1 MSKFIYTF
9 SEKAKESL
17 LSKGFIM
24 LKEDIQNSM
33 CVFENKDE
41 LRFDL
46 STEEFAYS
54 NILTF

>member
-1 MSKFIYTF
+1 
-9 SEKAKESL
+9 
-17 LSKGFIM
+17 M
-24 LKEDIQNSM
+24 LKEDIQNSI